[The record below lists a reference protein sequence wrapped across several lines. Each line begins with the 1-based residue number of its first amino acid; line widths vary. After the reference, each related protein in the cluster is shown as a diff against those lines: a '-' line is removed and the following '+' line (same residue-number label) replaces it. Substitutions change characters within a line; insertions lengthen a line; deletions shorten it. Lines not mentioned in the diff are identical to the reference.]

1 MVDIVLVVEELASE
15 LVAVAA
21 VASLE
26 EEVEERLLVEPGS
39 LVVLVVQIQLT
50 EQVDLLCL
58 NVVSL
63 PMRDQVVET
72 PPSSSQTLMVSFA
85 RRIAE

>member
-1 MVDIVLVVEELASE
+1 MVEELASE

-39 LVVLVVQIQLT
+39 LVALVAQIQPT
-50 EQVDLLCL
+50 ERVDLLCL
-58 NVVSL
+58 VVVPS
-63 PMRDQVVET
+63 PMWDQVVVT
-72 PPSSSQTLMVSFA
+72 PPSSFQILLGSFV

>member
-1 MVDIVLVVEELASE
+1 MDIVLVVEEWAFE

-39 LVVLVVQIQLT
+39 LVVLVAQIQLT

-58 NVVSL
+58 SVVPF
-63 PMRDQVVET
+63 PMRDQAVET
-72 PPSSSQTLMVSFA
+72 PPSSFQILLVSFV